1 MSKLNG
7 LEAYWLRKG
16 LELVLEQAI
25 VEIEEVENIG
35 RRPIMTAG
43 YMIQEIEQLQKKLR
57 KMTLKKDLKAQ
68 DEYNR
73 KRVQRNI

>member
-35 RRPIMTAG
+35 RRPIMTTG

-73 KRVQRNI
+73 NN

>member
-73 KRVQRNI
+73 NN

>member
-35 RRPIMTAG
+35 RRPIMTTG
-43 YMIQEIEQLQKKLR
+43 YMTQEIEQLQKKLR

-73 KRVQRNI
+73 NN